1 MPLAMAQGKFPVCA
15 PDGLTTM
22 WDVVA
27 AVVRAPQ
34 PVTAVGDLALGGQF
48 PSKFELRVYLETADN
63 NENVTIQVIIVQIE
77 DRVRSPY
84 KMASL
89 PGLCSFD

>member
-1 MPLAMAQGKFPVCA
+1 MAQGKCPVCA

-22 WDVVA
+22 WDAVA

-48 PSKFELRVYLETADN
+48 PSKSERRVYLETADN
-63 NENVTIQVIIVQIE
+63 NENVTQSNSSQC
-77 DRVRSPY
+77 
-84 KMASL
+84 SL
-89 PGLCSFD
+89 RMELEEAALTRWALQF